1 MSVMVT
7 GHWGRALEPGV
18 NAWYGDTYAQYPE
31 FYKQMFNVEKSTK
44 HREED
49 VGIFSF
55 GLAQVKVEGA
65 PVNYDSEQQGFV
77 SRYTHVEYALGFI
90 ISKLLVEDD
99 LYDKVGMRRAQ
110 SLAFSMRQTKEVV
123 AALVYNRAETSG
135 YTGGDGLVLLHTAHL
150 LGKGG
155 TFANKPSSDVDLSE
169 AALEQAVID
178 IMAFKDDAGKKV
190 MALPQ
195 DLIIPTA
202 SKFIAHRILNSNL
215 RSGTSNNDAN
225 ALNDMN
231 LIKRVIVNPFLTDSD
246 SWFIRTNVPHGMK
259 FFERRADE
267 FSMSPDFDTDNA
279 KFKATMRFSAGWTDP
294 RGIYGCMGA
303 A

>member
-1 MSVMVT
+1 MSVMMT

-18 NAWYGDTYAQYPE
+18 NAWYGDTYKEYPQ
-31 FYKQMFNVEKSTK
+31 FYKDMFDVEKSTK

-55 GLAQVKVEGA
+55 GLAHVKAEGA

-77 SRYTHVEYALGFI
+77 ARYTHVEYALGFV
-90 ISKLLVEDD
+90 ISKILVEDD

-123 AALVYNRAETSG
+123 AALVYNRAVTSG
-135 YTGGDGLVLLHTAHL
+135 YTGPDGKVLLATDHL

-155 TFANKPSSDVDLSE
+155 TFSNKPSTDLDLSE
-169 AALEQAVID
+169 ATLEQATID
-178 IMAFKDDAGKKV
+178 IMGFQDDAGKKI
-190 MALPQ
+190 MAMPQ
-195 DLIIPTA
+195 DLIIPPA
-202 SKFIAHRILNSNL
+202 SFAIAHRILNSTL
-215 RSGTSNNDAN
+215 RGGTANNDAN
-225 ALNDMN
+225 VLKDKN

-246 SWFIRTNVPHGMK
+246 SWFLRTNVPHGMK

-294 RGIYGCMGA
+294 RGIYGSMGG
-303 A
+303 